1 MLRPVKEAGTGM
13 KTQAEKQACPSEK
26 GACSH
31 GELCTS
37 LVTSTFQHEAI
48 RTALSGGIFF
58 KSSLLAITSGFP
70 TACRVQL
77 PAGWAAKVRTP
88 TKNTALHA

>member
-13 KTQAEKQACPSEK
+13 KTQAEKQTCPTGK

-31 GELCTS
+31 WKLCTS
-37 LVTSTFQHEAI
+37 LVTSTFQREAV

-58 KSSLLAITSGFP
+58 KSPLLAITSGFP
-70 TACRVQL
+70 TACRVQV
-77 PAGWAAKVRTP
+77 PAGWAAKVKTP